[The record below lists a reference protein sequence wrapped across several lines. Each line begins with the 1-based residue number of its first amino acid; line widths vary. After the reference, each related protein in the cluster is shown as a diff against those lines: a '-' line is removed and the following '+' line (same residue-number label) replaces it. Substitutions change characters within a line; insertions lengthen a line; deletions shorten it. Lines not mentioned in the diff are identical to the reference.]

1 MLSRRAGLS
10 ATAGLPC
17 LKALSE
23 SDNWHAYV
31 QSLDSLSDIF
41 LFSVSLK
48 FETMKALHSVQ
59 HFST

>member
-31 QSLDSLSDIF
+31 QSLDSLSDTF

-48 FETMKALHSVQ
+48 S
-59 HFST
+59 